1 MSDATYILGSVEYLL
16 VEIEC
21 ETPGAT
27 FVPADWTA
35 TMYLADTGHSVVI
48 DDVPGTDWKAAV
60 IETVGSKYYAKALV
74 SNLATAVGSYRVYVT
89 LTPDSGSE
97 TPILRAL
104 GTVTVEGE

>member
-35 TMYLADTGHSVVI
+35 AMYLADAGHSVVI
-48 DDVPGTDWKAAV
+48 HDVAGGDWKAAT
-60 IETVGSKYYAKALV
+60 IETVGTKYYAKALV
-74 SNLATAVGSYRVYVT
+74 SDLAADVGSFRTYVK
-89 LTPDSGSE
+89 LTPTSGSE